1 MLWMVHPAF
10 SRVLQPRHA
19 DKFYPA
25 LLYGAQTMTM
35 TNDDSDWRWSKTP
48 KILLY
53 FFLSLAAGVIASRG
67 CM

>member
-1 MLWMVHPAF
+1 
-10 SRVLQPRHA
+10 
-19 DKFYPA
+19 
-25 LLYGAQTMTM
+25 MTM
-35 TNDDSDWRWSKTP
+35 TNDDSDWRWSKAP